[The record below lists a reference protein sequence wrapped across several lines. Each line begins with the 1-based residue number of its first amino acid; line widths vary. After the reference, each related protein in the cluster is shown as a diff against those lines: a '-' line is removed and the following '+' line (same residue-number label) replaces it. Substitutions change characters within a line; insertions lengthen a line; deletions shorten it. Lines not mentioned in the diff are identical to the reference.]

1 MVHDGADVPEGPAN
15 LDVVRVAFDEERLI
29 SDAGLL
35 LTATLAERLGIEEL
49 VNESVW
55 LDPRSPGAALPG
67 RKVMSLVHGMLAG
80 ADSIDDMN
88 VLRAGS
94 TGLIIGHRV
103 MAPSTLGTF
112 LRAFTFGHVRQLDR
126 VLDVALGRAWAA
138 GAGPEDEPLVID
150 IDSFI
155 GEVHGE
161 QKQGAGYGYTKKL
174 GYHPIVAVRSD
185 TGEVLHIRNRKGKG
199 KANTQ
204 RGVARFVDEL
214 LARVRRAGHSGPII
228 IRADSGFENH
238 KLMKVLNARGIAFS
252 IGVKISPTIK
262 KLIDAIPETDRVT
275 ITDYPETG
283 EAQIAETVLKGF
295 RLILRRTRL
304 VGAQAELFPDW
315 RHHAFATNRNTPT
328 LIADVDHRDHAQ
340 VELAIRD
347 LKDQALAHFPSGQM
361 HANSAWTVIAALA
374 HNLGRWT
381 SQIGQPNQ
389 PVKTARTRRRQLLN
403 IPARLT
409 RTSRRWTLR
418 MPARWPWQHDFTTVL
433 DAIRAL
439 PALT

>member
-1 MVHDGADVPEGPAN
+1 
-15 LDVVRVAFDEERLI
+15 
-29 SDAGLL
+29 
-35 LTATLAERLGIEEL
+35 
-49 VNESVW
+49 
-55 LDPRSPGAALPG
+55 
-67 RKVMSLVHGMLAG
+67 
-80 ADSIDDMN
+80 
-88 VLRAGS
+88 
-94 TGLIIGHRV
+94 

-138 GAGPEDEPLVID
+138 GAGPGDGPLVID

-155 GEVHGE
+155 GEVHSDR
-161 QKQGAGYGYTKKL
+161 KQGAGYGYTKKL

-185 TGEVLHIRNRKGKG
+185 TGEVLHIRNRKGK
-199 KANTQ
+199 ANTQ

-214 LARVRRAGHSGPII
+214 LARVRRAGHSGPIV

-238 KLMKVLNARGIAFS
+238 KLMKVLDARGIAFS

-262 KLIDAIPETDRVT
+262 QLIAAIDEADWVT
-275 ITDYPETG
+275 IADYPDTG
-283 EAQIAETVLKGF
+283 EAQIAETALKGF
-295 RLILRRTRL
+295 RLIVRRTRL

-315 RHHAFATNRNTPT
+315 RYHAFATNRTTP
-328 LIADVDHRDHAQ
+328 LLVADLDHRDHAT

-361 HANSAWTVIAALA
+361 HANSAWTVIAAIA

-381 SQIGQPNQ
+381 SQIAQPNR
-389 PVKTARTRRRQLLN
+389 PVQTARTRRRQLLN

-409 RTSRRWTLR
+409 RTSRQWTLR
-418 MPARWPWQHDFTTVL
+418 MPARWPWQHDFATVL
-433 DAIRAL
+433 DKIRAL
-439 PALT
+439 PART

>member
-1 MVHDGADVPEGPAN
+1 MVHDAADVPEGPAR
-15 LDVVRVAFDEERLI
+15 LDQVRVRFDEERLI

-35 LTATLAERLGIEEL
+35 LTASLADRLGLEEL

-55 LDPRSPGAALPG
+55 LDPRAAGAALPG

-94 TGLIIGHRV
+94 TGLILGHRV

-126 VLDVALGRAWAA
+126 VLDQALARAWHA
-138 GAGPEDEPLVID
+138 GAGPGEGPLVID
-150 IDSFI
+150 IDSFV
-155 GEVHGE
+155 GEVYGY
-161 QKQGAGYGYTKKL
+161 QKQGASYGYTNKR
-174 GYHPIVAVRSD
+174 GYHPIAAVRAD
-185 TGEVLHIRNRKGKG
+185 TGEVLHIRNRTG

-204 RGVARFVDEL
+204 RGIARFVDEL
-214 LARVRRAGHSGPII
+214 LARVHRAGHTGTII

-238 KLMKVLNARGIAFS
+238 TLFAELAKRGIAFS
-252 IGVKISPTIK
+252 IGVKLTKTIRA
-262 KLIDAIPETDRVT
+262 LIEQIDEAAWVT
-275 ITDYPETG
+275 VADYPDGG
-283 EAQIAETVLKGF
+283 EAQVAETKLKGF
-295 RLILRRTRL
+295 RLIVRRTRL
-304 VGAQAELFPDW
+304 TGAQAELFPNW
-315 RHHAFATNRNTPT
+315 RHHCFATNRTIPT
-328 LIADVDHRDHAQ
+328 LVADTDHRDHAT

-347 LKDQALAHFPSGQM
+347 LIDQALAHFPSGRM

-381 SQIGQPNQ
+381 TQIGIPNR
-389 PVKTARTRRRQLLN
+389 PVQTARSRRRELLAV
-403 IPARLT
+403 PARLT
-409 RTSRRWTLR
+409 RTSRQWTLR
-418 MPARWPWQHDFTTVL
+418 MPARWPWQHDFNTIL